1 MADQL
6 VLTINR
12 AADSYRWC
20 WLDAQQN
27 PVAGT
32 DGSGDAE
39 ALALML
45 QGTAPQAWLIV
56 PGTKVVT
63 RTLEYTEKEKK
74 HLRNLLPFQLEET
87 VIGDVERFH
96 FALGPLENGTT
107 TLAYIEKAWL
117 EQVFAQLAALNIEIT
132 RCWSAPLTLPL
143 ATPTPTAEADAPAA
157 DPWTLQLYQQVVMVR
172 YARDLGFSVDQPH
185 AAVALELLLTAQKRV
200 DQFPALTLRATSEED
215 QRLLLDSLPAA
226 LQKHVVT
233 QEHVDFWQL
242 DYSGNSIN
250 LCQGEFS
257 QRLPIER
264 WWRSWRAVA
273 TLAAACLGVHIGIL
287 LYQIHDFRQEN
298 LAIRQQ
304 IEAEYR
310 RAVPQGAVVDP
321 ERQLTGLV
329 RELQPTG
336 QSGSVTN
343 LLAKVLPPL
352 SGSTAI
358 SLRSVQYA
366 GDTGELNL
374 QLQATE
380 YEAIETLRSTIEAEG
395 LRAELLGSSAQ
406 GNTHSARLKI
416 SQQR

>member
-12 AADSYRWC
+12 AADTYRWC

-32 DGSGDAE
+32 EGGGDAE

-45 QGTAPQAWLIV
+45 QGSAQQAWLIV
-56 PGTKVVT
+56 PGTKVIT
-63 RTLEYTEKEKK
+63 RALEYTEKEKK

-87 VIGDVERFH
+87 VIGDVDRFH

-117 EQVFAQLAALNIEIT
+117 EQVFAQLTALSVEIT
-132 RCWSAPLTLPL
+132 RCWSAPLTLHL
-143 ATPTPTAEADAPAA
+143 AATAATTDADAPAA

-185 AAVALELLLTAQKRV
+185 AAIALELLLTAQKRV
-200 DQFPALTLRATSEED
+200 DQFPALTLRATSEQD
-215 QRLLLDSLPAA
+215 LQLLLASLPAA

-233 QEHVDFWQL
+233 QELVDFWQL

-298 LAIRQQ
+298 LTIRQQ

-310 RAVPQGAVVDP
+310 RAVPQGALVDA

-329 RELQPTG
+329 RELQPAG

-352 SGSTAI
+352 GESAAI
-358 SLRSVQYA
+358 SLRSVQYT

-380 YEAIETLRSTIEAEG
+380 YEAIEILRSTIEADG

-416 SQQR
+416 SQNR

>member
-12 AADSYRWC
+12 AADTYHWC

-27 PVAGT
+27 PLVGT
-32 DGSGDAE
+32 EGSGDAE

-45 QGTAPQAWLIV
+45 QGTAQQAWLIV
-56 PGTKVVT
+56 PGTKVIT
-63 RTLEYTEKEKK
+63 RALEYSEKEKK

-87 VIGDVERFH
+87 VIGDVDRFH
-96 FALGPLENGTT
+96 FALGSLENGTT

-117 EQVFAQLAALNIEIT
+117 EQVFAQLAELNVEIT
-132 RCWSAPLTLPL
+132 RCWSAPLVLPL
-143 ATPTPTAEADAPAA
+143 IAAAVAADVEPPAA
-157 DPWTLQLYQQVVMVR
+157 DPWTLQLYERVVMVR
-172 YARDLGFSVDQPH
+172 YERNLGFSVDQPH
-185 AAVALELLLTAQKRV
+185 AAIALELLLTAQKRV
-200 DQFPALTLRATSEED
+200 DQFPALTLRATSEQD
-215 QRLLLDSLPAA
+215 LQLLLAGLPAA
-226 LQKHVVT
+226 LQKHVVG
-233 QEHVDFWQL
+233 QELVDFWQL

-304 IEAEYR
+304 IEAAYR
-310 RAVPQGAVVDP
+310 GAVPQGALVDA

-329 RELQPTG
+329 RELQPAG

-352 SGSTAI
+352 GESAAI
-358 SLRSVQYA
+358 SVRSVQYT

-380 YEAIETLRSTIEAEG
+380 YEAIEILRSTIEADG

-416 SQQR
+416 SQNR